1 MLGQRGLLAQ
11 HCRCH
16 LQYMASAPPDEGAG
30 MSDEEVRRVSDAL
43 NAVEQIAD
51 EEQRVK
57 AKSRI
62 MAEQLVRNKA
72 WAPERTRL
80 IRRLHRE
87 EGLSYRQIAAR
98 LEIKLGVVQ
107 DAFRNYTE
115 SGDYAGRGGGK
126 QTEEERGE

>member
-1 MLGQRGLLAQ
+1 
-11 HCRCH
+11 
-16 LQYMASAPPDEGAG
+16 MASAPPNEGAE

-57 AKSRI
+57 AQSRI
-62 MAEQLVRNKA
+62 MAEQLARNKA

-115 SGDYAGRGGGK
+115 SGKYAGRGGGK
-126 QTEEERGE
+126 QAEDPQEE